1 MPGTDIFADT
11 DQYPMA
17 VKTPGVLIVRVKSAL
32 LCFANAN
39 FIRERIVRWVNE
51 ELEEEGGGEEDKKGN
66 MQKNILLVA
75 LDMSNLI
82 NIDTSGIEALV
93 ELHNNLTKY
102 GVELAIVN
110 PKWEVIH
117 KLSQAKFV
125 SRIGGKVYVTIG
137 EALDACIGLKV

>member
-1 MPGTDIFADT
+1 VVISFAKIILISIRPGIETLGRMPGTDIFADT

-75 LDMSNLI
+75 LDMS
-82 NIDTSGIEALV
+82 
-93 ELHNNLTKY
+93 
-102 GVELAIVN
+102 
-110 PKWEVIH
+110 
-117 KLSQAKFV
+117 
-125 SRIGGKVYVTIG
+125 
-137 EALDACIGLKV
+137 